1 MGIFH
6 RRYFCVFSFAFLLAS
21 FVASKLT
28 LGVKLWG
35 MIALLFLSVAALV
48 LVFVNKKLR
57 FAFLAVLMALVFM
70 LVGFFNSFVF
80 ISLPQ
85 AKAQSKIGT
94 DAVEMKIISTEYST
108 ENGAEYLVKIKQIG
122 EERTNIKAYFSLDF
136 ASELSYGDRVI
147 TLAEIEALG
156 NANQDSGVFLRLA
169 PADGAEIYHKSAD
182 TNAYFSLDGIVALF
196 KNVRSG
202 FIEYINSLFGD
213 KDGAF
218 LRGMLIND
226 TSDIPSKTMSDFRRS
241 GVSHILSVSGFHIAL
256 LLGGCDF
263 LLRKLYVSK
272 KIRCVAVVCFG
283 FAFLALTDFAPSAV
297 RSALMLFSL
306 YLSFIISEDSDAI
319 TSLFASVFLIVFLSP
334 FSIFDLGLFMS
345 FAATL
350 GLLTLYPYI
359 EEKLPKIKTKR
370 KLIRLLGK
378 GALSIVKTVLITLV
392 ANFFLLPIL
401 WYFFGEISLAAIPAN
416 LAVSPLSAV
425 YLALSIV
432 ALIFGKIP
440 LLGSVLVNTVRFVGY
455 TIGAVAETLARW
467 NGAVVSLN
475 IPFANILVIAFSIA
489 MAVMLVIKL
498 KHKIIACI
506 PALAFAVAFS
516 VCFAVFSISAQNELR
531 YVEYKDN
538 EFIMLERAQRLSVCD
553 VGNASYDSYYLLI
566 DSLPPYATEIDK
578 YIVTH
583 AHKNHAYTIERVL
596 RTGFIRE
603 LYLPLTNDRDEL
615 VNVEKIYNIASEYN
629 TQIVFY
635 QSGEHIDVLD
645 GVSLRSYFEAN
656 ALSHSSVYIT
666 VDSVEGERIFTYTD
680 ASESDAAI
688 EYGAQS
694 RYFLLG
700 AHGIRKAPNYKE
712 TTPSVNTTV
721 ILPYS
726 ERRESSVASFWEE
739 NVYVIGDKKNK
750 KTINLPLC

>member
-6 RRYFCVFSFAFLLAS
+6 RRYFCVFSFAFLFAS

-28 LGVKLWG
+28 IGVKLWG
-35 MIALLFLSVAALV
+35 MIVLIFLSVLALV
-48 LVFVNKKLR
+48 LVLVNKKLR

-70 LVGFFNSFVF
+70 LVGFFNSFMF

-122 EERTNIKAYFSLDF
+122 EERTNIKAYFSLDL

-147 TLAEIEALG
+147 TLAEIEENG
-156 NANQDSGVFLRLA
+156 NVNRDPSVFLRLS
-169 PADGAEIYHKSAD
+169 PVEGAEIYSKSAD
-182 TNAYFSLDGIVALF
+182 VSDYFSLDGIAALF

-202 FIEYINSLFGD
+202 FIEYINGLFGEE
-213 KDGAF
+213 DGAF

-226 TSDIPSKTMSDFRRS
+226 TTDISSKTMSDFRRS

-263 LLRKLYVSK
+263 ILRKLYVSK
-272 KIRCVAVVCFG
+272 KVRCVAVVCFG
-283 FAFLALTDFAPSAV
+283 FVFLALTDFAPSAV

-319 TSLFASVFLIVFLSP
+319 SALFASVFLIVLLSP

-370 KLIRLLGK
+370 KPLKLLCK
-378 GALSIVKTVLITLV
+378 GGLSIVKTVLITLV

-440 LLGSVLVNTVRFVGY
+440 LLGAVFINAVRLVGY
-455 TIGAVAETLARW
+455 AINAVAGALARW

-489 MAVMLVIKL
+489 MAVMLIIKL
-498 KHKIIACI
+498 KHKLIACL
-506 PALAFAVAFS
+506 PALVFIAAFS
-516 VCFAVFSISAQNELR
+516 VCFAVFSISAENELR
-531 YVEYKDN
+531 YVEHKNN
-538 EFIMLERAQRLSVCD
+538 EFILLERAQNISVCD
-553 VGNASYDSYYLLI
+553 VGNASSDSYYLLL

-583 AHKNHAYTIERVL
+583 AHKNHAYMIERVL

-603 LYLPLTNDRDEL
+603 LYLPLTNNRDEL
-615 VNVEKIYNIASEYN
+615 ASVEKIYNVASEYN
-629 TQIVFY
+629 VQIIFY
-635 QSGEHIDVLD
+635 QSGESIEALD
-645 GVSLRSYFEAN
+645 GVTLKPYFEAN
-656 ALSHSSVYIT
+656 ANSHSSVYIT
-666 VDSVEGERIFTYTD
+666 VDSIDGERIFTYTD
-680 ASESDAAI
+680 ASESDAAV
-688 EYGAQS
+688 EYGTQS

-700 AHGIRKAPNYKE
+700 AHGTRKASNCKE
-712 TTPSVNTTV
+712 TKPSGNTTV

-726 ERRESSVASFWEE
+726 ERRGSCVASFWEE
-739 NVYVIGDKKNK
+739 NVYVIGDKKNR